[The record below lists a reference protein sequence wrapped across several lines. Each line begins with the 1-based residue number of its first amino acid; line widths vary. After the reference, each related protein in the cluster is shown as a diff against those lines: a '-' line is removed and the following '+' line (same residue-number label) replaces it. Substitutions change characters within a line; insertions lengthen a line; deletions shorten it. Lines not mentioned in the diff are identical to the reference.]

1 MIVCQLT
8 SACSI
13 QWMNSYSAEALINA
27 FNAHGCMYKFPAMV
41 TADAGSQLKATARQ
55 IAEVSEVDDND
66 GKTDVGGWA
75 KMLDTVK
82 RKYSTTK
89 WRFAPTEAQNFNGL
103 TEANVKVLKQ
113 LLKSQL

>member
-1 MIVCQLT
+1 MQV
-8 SACSI
+8 
-13 QWMNSYSAEALINA
+13 
-27 FNAHGCMYKFPAMV
+27 
-41 TADAGSQLKATARQ
+41 LKWRH

-66 GKTDVGGWA
+66 DKTDVCGWA
-75 KMLDTVK
+75 KMLDSVK

-113 LLKSQL
+113 LLKSQLQIFKANKIVFKSLI